1 MVARGS
7 KKRAKR
13 IVPASDGAGEVIEI
27 GSDVK
32 RLAIGDRVAAA
43 FFPTW
48 LDGPFAEEHHANA
61 LGGSLDGMLAEE
73 VVLPERAWVK
83 IPPRY
88 SFEQASTLP
97 CAGVTAWHALF
108 EAADGQARRDG
119 ARPGRRR
126 RLDVRAPARAA
137 AGATVIATSSSPEKR
152 ARLAQMGAASTI
164 DYKADAK
171 WGDTARA
178 AAGNGG
184 VDLVVEVGGAGT
196 FDQSVAS
203 LRYGGHMSLLGI
215 LAGTQGPI
223 NTYAIFHKNIRIR
236 GVYVGSVAMFERL
249 VRVLEHSN
257 IDPVI
262 DRVFAFEDTRAAYEH
277 LASGAHFGK
286 VVIRLAGCTAMTHA
300 GIARVE
306 LSHLLK
312 GAAAMK
318 FFAVKLGLV
327 LALSS
332 SPRCR
337 PRRRCRSRARAKA
350 RRSARSARSRSLPTA
365 PCSRPIRRARRSWRS
380 TSARRPTAARPARR
394 ARCDR

>member
-1 MVARGS
+1 MKAFELHPEDGFDSLKQVDRPRPGMGPGDVRVRVRAVSLNYRDLMVARGS

-13 IVPASDGAGEVIEI
+13 IVPVSDGAGEVIEI
-27 GSDVK
+27 GGDVK

-48 LDGPFAEEHHANA
+48 IDGAFAEEHHANA

-73 VVLPERAWVK
+73 VVLHERAWVK
-83 IPPRY
+83 IPTRY
-88 SFEQASTLP
+88 TFEQASTLP

-108 EAADGQARRDG
+108 EAATV
-119 ARPGRRR
+119 RPGDTV
-126 RLDVRAPARAA
+126 LVQGGGGVSTFALQLARH
-137 AGATVIATSSSPEKR
+137 AGAAVIATSSSADKR
-152 ARLAQMGAASTI
+152 ARFAQMGAASTI
-164 DYKADAK
+164 DYKTDVK
-171 WGDTARA
+171 WGETARA

-196 FDQSVAS
+196 FDQSIAA

-249 VRVLEHSN
+249 VRVLEHSS

-262 DRVFAFEDTRAAYEH
+262 DRVFSFEDTRAAYEH

-286 VVIRLAGCTAMTHA
+286 VVILN
-300 GIARVE
+300 E
-306 LSHLLK
+306 S
-312 GAAAMK
+312 
-318 FFAVKLGLV
+318 
-327 LALSS
+327 
-332 SPRCR
+332 
-337 PRRRCRSRARAKA
+337 
-350 RRSARSARSRSLPTA
+350 
-365 PCSRPIRRARRSWRS
+365 
-380 TSARRPTAARPARR
+380 
-394 ARCDR
+394 

>member
-1 MVARGS
+1 VKAFELHPEDGFDSLKLVDRSRPGIAAGDVRVRVRAVSLNYRDLMVARGS

-32 RLAIGDRVAAA
+32 RFATGDRVAAA

-48 LDGPFAEEHHANA
+48 LDGSLAEEHHANA
-61 LGGSLDGMLAEE
+61 LGGSRDGMLAEE
-73 VVLPERAWVK
+73 VVLPERGWVK
-83 IPPRY
+83 IPSRY

-108 EAADGQARRDG
+108 EAATL
-119 ARPGRRR
+119 RPGETV
-126 RLDVRAPARAA
+126 LVQGGGGVSTFALQLARY
-137 AGATVIATSSSPEKR
+137 AGAAVIATSSSPDRR
-152 ARLAQMGAASTI
+152 ARLAEMGATSTI
-164 DYKADAK
+164 DYTTDAK

-196 FDQSVAS
+196 FDQSIAS
-203 LRYGGHMSLLGI
+203 LRYGGGMSLLGI

-249 VRVLEHSN
+249 VRVLEQSSV
-257 IDPVI
+257 DPVI
-262 DRVFAFEDTRAAYEH
+262 DRVFSFGETRAAYEH

-286 VVIRLAGCTAMTHA
+286 VVIRL
-300 GIARVE
+300 
-306 LSHLLK
+306 
-312 GAAAMK
+312 
-318 FFAVKLGLV
+318 
-327 LALSS
+327 
-332 SPRCR
+332 P
-337 PRRRCRSRARAKA
+337 
-350 RRSARSARSRSLPTA
+350 
-365 PCSRPIRRARRSWRS
+365 
-380 TSARRPTAARPARR
+380 
-394 ARCDR
+394 